1 MFRFIAWVIELV
13 NWVRIFLSPV
23 VISFFVSI
31 VVYGFI
37 PNLLGMILGGMLIL
51 AGFVIG
57 IIWATKIC
65 KTKGTT
71 FFMSRII
78 ASPDL
83 DKIKKT
89 KP

>member
-37 PNLLGMILGGMLIL
+37 PNLFGMILGAALML
-51 AGFVIG
+51 AGFIIG
-57 IIWATKIC
+57 IIWATRIR

-83 DKIKKT
+83 DKIKKN
-89 KP
+89 